1 MKAAIYTLQFLAV
14 LFILCGF
21 AALNAFVDKS
31 IAWDVFA
38 ARAGLF
44 TALTSICVY
53 IVGRFER

>member
-14 LFILCGF
+14 IFILCGF
-21 AALNAFVDKS
+21 AALDAFFDKS

-38 ARAGLF
+38 ARMGLF

-53 IVGRFER
+53 NVGRFEK

>member
-1 MKAAIYTLQFLAV
+1 MKAAIYALQFLAV

-38 ARAGLF
+38 ARIGLF
-44 TALTSICVY
+44 TALISICAVLLR
-53 IVGRFER
+53 RFER